1 MLPRALLFDLDGTL
15 LDTLD
20 DVTLLLGRALA
31 RHGLPPSPPSAV
43 RARLGDGARSLVAR
57 TLGLDEHD
65 VRVDPVLAT
74 YRSTYAADPTPSTRL
89 MPHVAEVLAWASAR
103 GIALA
108 VCTNKPAEVAREVV
122 SRTLPGVFGVVVGQG
137 DAPRAKPAPDLVELA
152 LLRLGVAASDALMI
166 GDAPQDV
173 LAGRAAG
180 TRTVALRNGYGDA
193 AALARA
199 AADVVLDDL
208 DGLRQWLA
216 CAPAGS
222 R

>member
-1 MLPRALLFDLDGTL
+1 MLPRAILFDLDGTL

-31 RHGLPPSPPSAV
+31 MHGLPPAPASAV

-65 VRVDPVLAT
+65 VRVDPVLAS
-74 YRSTYAADPTPSTRL
+74 YRSTYEADPTPRTRL
-89 MPHVAEVLAWASAR
+89 MPHAEELLAWAGGR

-108 VCTNKPAEVAREVV
+108 VCTNKPAAVAREVV
-122 SRTLPGVFGVVVGQG
+122 ARTMPRVFAVVVGQG
-137 DAPRAKPAPDLVELA
+137 DTPRAKPAPDLLDLA
-152 LLRLGVAASDALMI
+152 LGRLGVAPSEALMV

-173 LAGRAAG
+173 FAGRAAG
-180 TRTVALRNGYGDA
+180 TRTAALRNGYGDA
-193 AALARA
+193 EALLRA
-199 AADVVLDDL
+199 DADEVFDDL
-208 DGLRQWLA
+208 EGLRRWLA